1 MAGEESE
8 QGTQPLRRGIG
19 DSMYTRE
26 AYATREAPCRA
37 NKGTPGVDRQ
47 DFTEVEA
54 YGVER
59 WLGELAQ
66 ALKGSRKGS
75 STSSGT
81 RSDGSIHRSGRPYL
95 GAKPSRKSV
104 KHVVEKI
111 HALTAR
117 TGTGQETTEV
127 VESLHHHAVA
137 PVVVQ
142 ETQSTQE
149 WVARISPRVSLPDPR
164 SGLPTEVEAQ
174 RAVGEGVRSCP
185 RARCRRSARRVR

>member
-26 AYATREAPCRA
+26 AYATREAPWRA
-37 NKGTPGVDRQ
+37 NKGAPGVDRQ

-117 TGTGQETTEV
+117 TGTGQGRKPQRWWRAYTTMRLRRWLCKKHKVRRNGLLVYPHEYLYQTLGLV
-127 VESLHHHAVA
+127 C
-137 PVVVQ
+137 
-142 ETQSTQE
+142 
-149 WVARISPRVSLPDPR
+149 LPKSKRNVPW
-164 SGLPTEVEAQ
+164 
-174 RAVGEGVRSCP
+174 
-185 RARCRRSARRVR
+185 